1 MGKVTELRPKATADD
16 ILEALSGQLDS
27 VLVLGWNKEGTMVI
41 TSNEPDGDVMLMLEI
56 ARVSIVEAHISEYD
70 G

>member
-16 ILEALSGQLDS
+16 ILEALQGQLDS
-27 VLVLGWNKEGTMVI
+27 VLVVGWNKDGIMVI
-41 TSNEPDGDVMLMLEI
+41 TSNEPDGDVMLMMEI

>member
-16 ILEALSGQLDS
+16 ILQALQGQLDS
-27 VLVLGWNKEGTMVI
+27 VLVLGWNKDGTMVI
-41 TSNEPDGDVMLMLEI
+41 TSNEPDGEIMLMLEI

>member
-16 ILEALSGQLDS
+16 ILEALQGQLDS

-41 TSNEPDGDVMLMLEI
+41 ASTEPEGEILLMMEI